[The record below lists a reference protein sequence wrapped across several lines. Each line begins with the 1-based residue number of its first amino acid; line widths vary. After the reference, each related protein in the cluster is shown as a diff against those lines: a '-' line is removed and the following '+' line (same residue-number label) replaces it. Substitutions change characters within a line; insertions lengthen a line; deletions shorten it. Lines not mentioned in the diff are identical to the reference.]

1 MTIVEAIIELRNDL
15 KDYAINHLKTK
26 ANANI
31 GTNNINTLVTINAEG
46 NIIAQDVTII
56 QDKVLS
62 EAISFLRSVN
72 LGDLLEG
79 SVVNQNGGVERL

>member
-15 KDYAINHLKTK
+15 KDYATNHLKTK

-31 GTNNINTLVTINAEG
+31 GTNNINTLVTIDAEG
-46 NIIAQDVTII
+46 NIVAQDVTII
-56 QDKVLS
+56 QNKVLS

-79 SVVNQNGGVERL
+79 SIVNQNGGVERL